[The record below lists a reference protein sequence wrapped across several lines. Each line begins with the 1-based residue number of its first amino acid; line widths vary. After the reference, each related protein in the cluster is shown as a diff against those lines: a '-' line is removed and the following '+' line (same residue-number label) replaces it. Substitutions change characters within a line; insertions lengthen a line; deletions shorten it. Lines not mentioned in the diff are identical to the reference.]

1 MKKILCLILATIMV
15 CGCLTAC
22 DQNATDHNKQPI
34 DNSQGGMLEE
44 TESSPTVEEDSKED
58 LKKEEQE
65 SVDPAEI
72 TEYTIKVNNKDLKL
86 PMTYKKFTE
95 TFDYEPMG
103 IVSFGDLTPSK
114 EYSTHGDFENQGD
127 TTFYIRNTTDGS
139 LPIDNC
145 DVIGVMLF
153 PGESIDVFGIK
164 EGYTQEDIKKI
175 LGEPSHTL
183 TGSNVVFSY
192 VFPEMDFYGY
202 TCFLEIS
209 FKTDGTVGY
218 MRYGS
223 FDAAYTLNAQQ

>member
-1 MKKILCLILATIMV
+1 MKKILCLILAMIMV

-22 DQNATDHNKQPI
+22 NENATEQNKQPI

-44 TESSPTVEEDSKED
+44 TESEPTTEETTST
-58 LKKEEQE
+58 EEQ
-65 SVDPAEI
+65 SAIDPAEL
-72 TEYTIKVNNKDLKL
+72 TEYTIKVNNKELKL
-86 PMTYKKFTE
+86 PMSYKDFVE
-95 TFDYEPMG
+95 AFDYKSMG

-127 TTFYIRNTTDGS
+127 TTFYIRNTTDGL

-145 DVIGVMLF
+145 DVVGVMLF

-164 EGYTQEDIKKI
+164 EEYTQEDIKKI

-202 TCFLEIS
+202 ACFLEIS

-218 MRYGS
+218 MRYGV
-223 FDAAYTLNAQQ
+223 FDTAYTLNTQQ